1 VPAGLD
7 QSRWSR
13 LWTRL
18 GAQGDGGPVFLDL
31 VEAYSEP
38 ARAYHTAAH
47 IADCLDQLDLH
58 QNLAQSPDQVEAALW
73 FHDAI
78 YVPLATDNEDR
89 SAGLA
94 ETVLRAAG
102 VRLEVARRVADL
114 ILTTRHTAIPQDPD
128 ARLLC
133 DIDLS
138 ILGRDPSRF
147 EQFEQQ
153 IRQEYARVPE
163 LLYRHGRSR
172 ILSGFLQRASIY
184 QTPAFVAE
192 YETQA
197 RRNLEGALV
206 RLST

>member
-1 VPAGLD
+1 
-7 QSRWSR
+7 
-13 LWTRL
+13 
-18 GAQGDGGPVFLDL
+18 
-31 VEAYSEP
+31 
-38 ARAYHTAAH
+38 
-47 IADCLDQLDLH
+47 
-58 QNLAQSPDQVEAALW
+58 
-73 FHDAI
+73 
-78 YVPLATDNEDR
+78 
-89 SAGLA
+89 
-94 ETVLRAAG
+94 
-102 VRLEVARRVADL
+102 
-114 ILTTRHTAIPQDPD
+114 IPQDPD

-163 LLYRHGRSR
+163 LLYRNGRSR